1 MPLLPQQLAKFP
13 SRWPFP
19 RDDLYHWIPLLNR
32 FDNVLEDFCKL
43 YALQDGPQ
51 TRDFTCELLEQD
63 VEHSRSLK
71 ELGYNEDGDR
81 QVIESILNFSRLL
94 LENCGNRTIYAS
106 SPLLSDLLNSTS
118 LSLIASTLQI
128 GTQLAQRYQ
137 ASFKRLSAPYR
148 QHNTALLA
156 IHYNINLDR
165 VQQLAQPFVRT
176 SVSTE
181 SVAPTTPATPSTKG
195 KEKAYFGGSASSKTS
210 ISTAYANELVSI
222 ARGGPLS
229 SGSPNSQ
236 KNAAASVQNPSHASL
251 WDDWG
256 DVRVTYYEN
265 QPQGEQEL
273 STSTLHTI
281 PNSSPSAPPTPTP
294 IRRSSTL
301 GHQHGQRSSRL
312 SNADDPSSP
321 TARAPTIPTEDTQSS
336 KPKVVEILS
345 SKVISTPIHELL
357 KEYMHDL
364 PSDSKYELLT
374 KLRVAKALT
383 STIEARR
390 QLLAVRILS
399 ITNLAYIHT
408 EATFL
413 EKVLKQDSDEP
424 RRLQLIYQLAD
435 MIHPPAEGQAD
446 IPRYLQTIA
455 LAGLDALAV
464 YQTKFQDICIALNTN
479 INHGVLLYIVR
490 KAVAEMAVDEPGEQV
505 TEKDEWR
512 GAVFSLLS
520 HVATLPRAGS
530 DMVTAGLVPILIEV
544 LKMRTSI
551 AERNYP
557 MILDFLDAFIFNVR
571 DAFQILV
578 NADGLPAISEL
589 IVHEVKSASERAN
602 ASQGMRTEYRSQS
615 IDYDIPYFQQQ
626 SIKWLFKFIHHM
638 MTQAGGYGGNFDR
651 LLRNLIDSSALL
663 ASLRQIIGHAHCFG
677 STVWTNAVRILN
689 DFINNEPT
697 SFAVIAEAGLSRE
710 FLQAITGK
718 EIKMLG
724 ESKESQ
730 APSDLAS
737 DISSPAHTDD
747 ESIISTSVI
756 DDTTPHPP
764 TAEMLEAPREGPLAQ
779 GIIPSAEA
787 ITIIP
792 AAFGAICLNSSGMRM
807 FQESNALESFFEV
820 FESPRHV
827 QCLETDQN
835 LASNLGA
842 TFDELVRHHPP
853 LKSAIINATL
863 DMVARVAHLCKSMAS
878 PESADAK
885 LWTTNA
891 NGKTVVADESFR
903 TALSDPSGQE
913 KGKGKAISDDMDV
926 EMSGVANEASY
937 PEESR
942 PNSEKSVVNNP
953 APYIYVV
960 ATFLSAMFSNSAVK
974 IAFMEKGGNEYVL
987 DLAEL
992 PSLPYEFGTDKAS
1005 RILHTVIA
1013 LLAEQKPH
1021 LILPS
1026 LLKRAQTAADILTPF
1041 AHYTQRKSG
1050 KAYFASFVTGEPIHF
1065 DDPETVDRI
1074 ASGTKLVKAFVSL
1087 HSLTAALD
1095 KCLQPQGYN
1104 NHRSTVPSFTLVNL
1118 TDYYVLFIKSLGP
1131 LLAAATTEEFILTKG
1146 GLVPAHWKKAVGTD
1160 SYRSFENDPV
1170 EDFMMGET
1178 RTIITDA
1185 TTGIE
1190 TVAVD
1195 TINVADQLA
1204 SNTASNQL
1212 GEKSTGS
1219 GQEAQ
1224 TVPKKER
1231 DSPRFKN
1238 FKTLR
1243 YLLSKLPFKISVFFQ
1258 ALGRVS
1264 VTKRS
1269 HEPLQR
1275 LSNGSIPEA
1284 IAESI
1289 DLMLL
1294 SNSESEG
1301 SIETYNSWTTMI
1313 AILRDVLVGPRGHER
1328 PFEVITAVLHAFKER
1343 GGFVNL
1349 NHLLEVFTNEIT
1361 QYSSRLDEENK
1372 KRNSGEIMKLDLKHG
1387 LSLVGTKHILDLYL
1401 LLVTGKNIVEAPQTA
1416 AMTTRSERDR
1426 SRSEHFSASQ
1436 FLVEVRMAVLP
1447 TIRRLWESDLVEKA
1461 LNQIPNRLIDII
1473 RVIAVADHEAGAY
1486 KREEKAQVPSKIN
1499 RKAWKP
1505 NTDHLQKL
1513 VDTGVSEDLAKEAL
1527 YRCNNSYTMASEY
1540 CKAQNSERSGGRHP
1554 IPHGVMDSAA
1564 EINGSSRGHTGTSTG
1579 ASTPVITEPPS
1590 MQLDDT
1596 VNEAPVNARSLEPMG
1611 PLHRPADPMAMSLDS
1626 LLSGI
1631 GRTLEEAAAA
1641 SSGVPTRQSP
1651 PSPSQQSPTAK
1662 TAVITID
1669 DLNEERAKVREHL
1682 IERCLDVINA
1692 HGEVTFEISDLIT
1705 TVVEKSDDPA
1715 SMRKDMGETLVNA
1728 LMSFAMEDDVR
1739 EVGKKVAAYAHLL
1752 ALMLQN
1758 KPFYKE
1764 SVGSLND
1771 NLGELIDFV
1780 KLSPTHS
1787 AEESSPWVAHI
1798 LLIIEIL
1805 LSEDA
1810 QPSETEWTYPTL
1822 DTAVID
1828 KPVLKIADPVVST
1841 EHQTKLFD
1849 NIIDILPRIGKDD
1862 SLALAVLRI
1871 LVILTRSRAIS
1882 IKMGAKKNIQRL
1894 FVMAKQLA
1902 GATST
1907 RLQSPLMLILRH
1919 IIEDEETV
1927 KQIMRSEIKAFFE
1940 QPRTQRHIDVSTYL
1954 RQLSHLVVR
1963 APVLFVEVTNEMVKL
1978 GKWSSN
1984 AADSPGRQQIVMQDM
1999 YSRSNRSHM
2008 EETTLPPLQA
2018 TGLLTLGDVK
2028 PSTEAAEGESI
2039 ESAKAAPVEYKAPVI
2054 ENPDGV
2060 IHFLLCELL
2069 NYKDVEDKDA
2079 ATQQTEKSAP
2089 ESAPANADATMTD
2102 IASPTTASTPT
2113 EPKDSKKTGK
2123 QEFKVEEHPIYI
2135 YRCFLLQCLTELLS
2149 CYNRTKI
2156 EFINFKRSAPPQP
2169 MTPSKPRSSVVNY
2182 LLSDL
2187 IPIGTLDHAESTAL
2201 RKKMATSSWAD
2212 SLLTALLSKTG
2223 EQLVDRDRDPTDA
2236 DDEPDLLFVRKF
2248 VLENILK
2255 AYKDASSSS
2264 EPLDI
2269 KYARMLS
2276 LADLMNHIMQ
2286 SKETPPIATDPS
2298 VSNRST
2304 LQLRRIM
2311 FDKGYIAALT
2321 GSIADIDLNFPGAK
2335 RAVKHILRPLK
2346 TLTQTAIDLS
2356 CAGKISIAPGQGD
2369 EDEIASASSVSD
2381 LDEGRE
2387 ETPDLFRNSTLG
2399 MFEPGRDEDSS
2410 SDSEDGEFSYPLTYP
2425 NLLIYFLDD
2434 EDMYEGEYDE
2444 EEMDYEEEMA
2454 EDDEDNISDDDEELE
2469 GMGEIEGLSGDHA
2482 VDVEV
2487 IMEEEEEDDD
2497 DEDEEEN
2504 SENDD
2509 EDEDSDDMDGV
2520 DDEDARVEIVDEDGN
2535 THPLGEGD
2543 EGDEW
2548 QSDDDEE
2555 EDYEGRAAD
2564 EEEERDHEIGHI
2576 ARGAIGHLVRA
2587 LGGDDHEGAVEIL
2600 QRMEDEGMDQGEME
2614 LEGYLEDGQEE
2625 DGTCNFLVA
2634 CSLG

>member
-1 MPLLPQQLAKFP
+1 MPLLPQQLEKFP

-32 FDNVLEDFCKL
+32 FDTVLEDFCKL
-43 YALQDGPQ
+43 YGLQDGPQ
-51 TRDFTCELLEQD
+51 TRDFTCELLERD
-63 VEHSRSLK
+63 IEHSRSLK
-71 ELGYNEDGDR
+71 ELGYNDDGDR

-176 SVSTE
+176 TINAE
-181 SVAPTTPATPSTKG
+181 PVAPATPATSSTKG
-195 KEKAYFGGSASSKTS
+195 KDKAYFSGSASTKTS

-229 SGSPNSQ
+229 SSSPNGH
-236 KNAAASVQNPSHASL
+236 KMPVATMQNTSHASL

-265 QPQGEQEL
+265 QPSGEQEP
-273 STSTLHTI
+273 STSLHAAI
-281 PNSSPSAPPTPTP
+281 NSSPSVPPTPTP
-294 IRRSSTL
+294 IRRTSTL
-301 GHQHGQRSSRL
+301 GHQHSQRSSRL
-312 SNADDPSSP
+312 SNTDDSSSP
-321 TARAPTIPTEDTQSS
+321 VARAPVVPTEETQSS
-336 KPKVVEILS
+336 KPKVVEIPS

-357 KEYMHDL
+357 KEYIPDL
-364 PSDSKYELLT
+364 PTESKYELLT

-383 STIEARR
+383 STVEARR

-446 IPRYLQTIA
+446 IPRPLQTIA

-490 KAVAEMAVDEPGEQV
+490 KAVAEMAIDETGDKV

-530 DMVTAGLVPILIEV
+530 DMVTAGLVPILIDV

-578 NADGLPAISEL
+578 NAEGLPAISDL
-589 IVHEVKSASERAN
+589 IVYEVKSASEA
-602 ASQGMRTEYRSQS
+602 AKAGQGMRPEYRSQS

-651 LLRNLIDSSALL
+651 LLRNLIDSSLLL
-663 ASLRQIIGHAHCFG
+663 ASLREIIGHASCFG

-710 FLQAITGK
+710 FLEAITGK
-718 EIKMLG
+718 EIRMP
-724 ESKESQ
+724 EEPKESQ
-730 APSDLAS
+730 TQSDTAN
-737 DISSPAHTDD
+737 DVSSPAHTDD
-747 ESIISTSVI
+747 ESIISTSVT
-756 DDTTPHPP
+756 DDTAPHPP
-764 TAEMLEAPREGPLAQ
+764 TVEMLEAPREGPLAQ

-787 ITIIP
+787 LSIIP

-807 FQESNALESFFEV
+807 FQASNALQSFFEV
-820 FESPRHV
+820 FESPKHV

-842 TFDELVRHHPP
+842 TFDELVRHHPQ
-853 LKSAIINATL
+853 LKTAIMNATL
-863 DMVARVAHLCKSMAS
+863 DMVARVAHLCKTMVSTD
-878 PESADAK
+878 SADAK

-891 NGKTVVADESFR
+891 SGQTVVADESFR
-903 TALSDPSGQE
+903 SASSDTLVQE
-913 KGKGKAISDDMDV
+913 KGKGKATSGDMDV
-926 EMSGVANEASY
+926 EMSDVSNETTSL
-937 PEESR
+937 EETP
-942 PNSEKSVVNNP
+942 PNVEKAVVNNP
-953 APYIYVV
+953 APYVYVV
-960 ATFLSAMFSNSAVK
+960 ATFLSAMFSNSAVR
-974 IAFMEKGGNEYVL
+974 IAFMENGGNEYVL

-992 PSLPYEFGTDKAS
+992 PSLPYDFGSDKAS

-1021 LILPS
+1021 LVLPS
-1026 LLKRAQTAADILTPF
+1026 LLKRAQAAADILTPF
-1041 AHYTQRKSG
+1041 AQYTQRKSG
-1050 KAYFASFVTGEPIHF
+1050 KAYFAPFVTGEAIDF
-1065 DDPETVDRI
+1065 DDHEIVDRI
-1074 ASGTKLVKAFVSL
+1074 ANGTHLVKALVSL
-1087 HSLTAALD
+1087 HSHTAALD

-1104 NHRSTVPSFTLVNL
+1104 NHRSPVPLFTQVNL
-1118 TDYYVLFIKSLGP
+1118 TDYYVQFIKSLGP
-1131 LLAAATTEEFILTKG
+1131 LLAAATTEDFILTKG
-1146 GLVPAHWKKAVGTD
+1146 GLVPAHWKKAVVTD
-1160 SYRSFENDPV
+1160 SYRSFESDPV

-1195 TINVADQLA
+1195 TVNVEDQTT
-1204 SNTASNQL
+1204 SNTAPTQP
-1212 GEKSTGS
+1212 GEKPSSS

-1224 TVPKKER
+1224 TISKKER

-1269 HEPLQR
+1269 HEPLLR

-1289 DLMLL
+1289 DLMFL
-1294 SNSESEG
+1294 STSDTEG
-1301 SIETYNSWTTMI
+1301 SIETYNSWTIMI
-1313 AILRDVLVGPRGHER
+1313 TILRDVLVGPRQHER

-1343 GGFVNL
+1343 GGFVTL
-1349 NHLLEVFTNEIT
+1349 NHLLDVFTNDIM

-1372 KRNSGEIMKLDLKHG
+1372 KNNVAEILKLDLKHG
-1387 LSLVGTKHILDLYL
+1387 LSLVGAKHILDLYL

-1426 SRSEHFSASQ
+1426 SRSEYFHFSASQ
-1436 FLVEVRMAVLP
+1436 FVVELRMAVLP
-1447 TIRRLWESDLVEKA
+1447 TVRRLWESELVEKA
-1461 LNQIPNRLIDII
+1461 INQIPNRLIDII

-1486 KREEKAQVPSKIN
+1486 KREDKAQVSTKMN
-1499 RKAWKP
+1499 RKPWKP
-1505 NTDHLQKL
+1505 NAENLMKL
-1513 VDTGVSEDLAKEAL
+1513 LDSGVAEELAKEAL

-1540 CKAQNSERSGGRHP
+1540 CRAQKLERSGERHP
-1554 IPHGVMDSAA
+1554 IPQGVMDPVA
-1564 EINGSSRGHTGTSTG
+1564 EVNGSSRGHTGPSTG
-1579 ASTPVITEPPS
+1579 ASTPLIIEQQA
-1590 MQLDDT
+1590 MDELE
-1596 VNEAPVNARSLEPMG
+1596 NETSVNASSLEQTG
-1611 PLHRPADPMAMSLDS
+1611 PPPVPSDPMAMSIES
-1626 LLSGI
+1626 LVSGI
-1631 GRTLEEAAAA
+1631 GRTFEEAAAA
-1641 SSGVPTRQSP
+1641 TSGLPAGQTPLSPT
-1651 PSPSQQSPTAK
+1651 QQSPNAN
-1662 TAVITID
+1662 TAVVTID
-1669 DLNEERAKVREHL
+1669 DLNEERALIRGQL

-1705 TVVEKSDDPA
+1705 TVVDKSIDPDPV
-1715 SMRKDMGETLVNA
+1715 SMRKDIGETLVNA
-1728 LMSFAMEDDVR
+1728 LMSFAMKDDVR

-1764 SVGSLND
+1764 SIGSLKD

-1787 AEESSPWVAHI
+1787 SEESSPWVAHI

-1810 QPSETEWTYPTL
+1810 QPHETEWKYPTL

-1828 KPVLKIADPVVST
+1828 EPVLKLADPVVSP
-1841 EHQTKLFD
+1841 EHQAMLFD
-1849 NIIDILPRIGKDD
+1849 NIVEILPRIGKDD

-1871 LVILTRSRAIS
+1871 LVILTRSREIS
-1882 IKMGAKKNIQRL
+1882 VKMGAKKNIQRL

-1902 GATST
+1902 GATT
-1907 RLQSPLMLILRH
+1907 ARLQSPLMLILRH

-1954 RQLSHLVVR
+1954 RQLSHLVIR
-1963 APVLFVEVTNEMVKL
+1963 APTYFVQVTNEMVKL
-1978 GKWSSN
+1978 GKWSPT

-1999 YSRSNRSHM
+1999 YVRTHRAHM
-2008 EETTLPPLQA
+2008 EETTLPPLPS
-2018 TGLLTLGDVK
+2018 TGLLSLSDVK
-2028 PSTEAAEGESI
+2028 PTTEAVETEAI
-2039 ESAKAAPVEYKAPVI
+2039 EATKPAPVEHKAPVI

-2079 ATQQTEKSAP
+2079 TAQSTEKPAP
-2089 ESAPANADATMTD
+2089 ESSIANVDATMTD
-2102 IASPTTASTPT
+2102 IGSPITSPTLSEAKD
-2113 EPKDSKKTGK
+2113 PKKPGK

-2169 MTPSKPRSSVVNY
+2169 MTPSKPRSSVLNY

-2187 IPIGTLDHAESTAL
+2187 IPIGTLDHAETTAL

-2255 AYKDASSSS
+2255 AYKDASTSS

-2269 KYARMLS
+2269 KYGRMLS

-2286 SKETPPIATDPS
+2286 SKETPSLATDPS

-2304 LQLRRIM
+2304 LQLRRII
-2311 FDKGYIAALT
+2311 FDKGFISALT

-2356 CAGKISIAPGQGD
+2356 DAGKITITPGQGE

-2381 LDEGRE
+2381 QDEGRE

-2410 SDSEDGEFSYPLTYP
+2410 SESEDGKF
-2425 NLLIYFLDD
+2425 N
-2434 EDMYEGEYDE
+2434 
-2444 EEMDYEEEMA
+2444 
-2454 EDDEDNISDDDEELE
+2454 
-2469 GMGEIEGLSGDHA
+2469 HA
-2482 VDVEV
+2482 LKFALPT
-2487 IMEEEEEDDD
+2487 
-2497 DEDEEEN
+2497 N
-2504 SENDD
+2504 S
-2509 EDEDSDDMDGV
+2509 
-2520 DDEDARVEIVDEDGN
+2520 
-2535 THPLGEGD
+2535 L
-2543 EGDEW
+2543 
-2548 QSDDDEE
+2548 
-2555 EDYEGRAAD
+2555 
-2564 EEEERDHEIGHI
+2564 
-2576 ARGAIGHLVRA
+2576 
-2587 LGGDDHEGAVEIL
+2587 
-2600 QRMEDEGMDQGEME
+2600 
-2614 LEGYLEDGQEE
+2614 
-2625 DGTCNFLVA
+2625 
-2634 CSLG
+2634 

>member
-1 MPLLPQQLAKFP
+1 
-13 SRWPFP
+13 
-19 RDDLYHWIPLLNR
+19 LNR
-32 FDNVLEDFCKL
+32 FNTVLEDFCTL
-43 YALQDGPQ
+43 YGLHDGPQ
-51 TRDFTCELLEQD
+51 TRDFTCELLERD
-63 VEHSRSLK
+63 SEHSPNLK
-71 ELGYNEDGDR
+71 ALGYDEDGDR
-81 QVIESILNFSRLL
+81 QVIEAILNFSRLL

-118 LSLIASTLQI
+118 LSLIAATLQI

-137 ASFKRLSAPYR
+137 ASFKRLSASYR

-156 IHYNINLDR
+156 SHYNINLER

-176 SVSTE
+176 IASTE

-195 KEKAYFGGSASSKTS
+195 KEKTYFSGSASSKTS

-229 SGSPNSQ
+229 SGTTNGLKDAAAISPNT
-236 KNAAASVQNPSHASL
+236 SHASP

-256 DVRVTYYEN
+256 DVRVTYYES
-265 QPQGEQEL
+265 QPQGEQEHVA
-273 STSTLHTI
+273 STPHAA
-281 PNSSPSAPPTPTP
+281 PNSSSSAPPTPTP

-301 GHQHGQRSSRL
+301 SHQHGQRSSRL
-312 SNADDPSSP
+312 SNMEDPLSP
-321 TARAPTIPTEDTQSS
+321 TPRAPVVTTEDTQSS
-336 KPKVVEILS
+336 KAKVVEIPS

-357 KEYMHDL
+357 KEYIPDL
-364 PSDSKYELLT
+364 PTDSKYELLT

-383 STIEARR
+383 STVETRR
-390 QLLAVRILS
+390 QLLAIRILS

-408 EATFL
+408 ETTFL

-424 RRLQLIYQLAD
+424 RRLQIIYQLAD
-435 MIHPPAEGQAD
+435 MIHPPVEGQAD
-446 IPRYLQTIA
+446 IPRSLQTIA

-490 KAVAEMAVDEPGEQV
+490 KAVAEMAIDETGDRI

-530 DMVTAGLVPILIEV
+530 DMVTAGLVPILIDV

-578 NADGLPAISEL
+578 NADGLPAISDL
-589 IVHEVKSASERAN
+589 IVHEVKSASEAAN
-602 ASQGMRTEYRSQS
+602 AGRGMRPEYRSQS
-615 IDYDIPYFQQQ
+615 IDYEVPYFQQQ

-651 LLRNLIDSSALL
+651 LLRNLIDSSPLL
-663 ASLRQIIGHAHCFG
+663 ASLREIIGHAHCFG

-710 FLQAITGK
+710 FLEAITGR
-718 EIKMLG
+718 EIKMP
-724 ESKESQ
+724 EEAKDSQ
-730 APSDLAS
+730 AQTDVSTDA
-737 DISSPAHTDD
+737 SSPAHTDD
-747 ESIISTSVI
+747 ESIISTSVV

-764 TAEMLEAPREGPLAQ
+764 TTEMLEAPRDGPLAQ

-792 AAFGAICLNSSGMRM
+792 AAFGAICLNSTGMRM
-807 FQESNALESFFEV
+807 FQASNALQSFFEV
-820 FESPRHV
+820 FESPKHV
-827 QCLETDQN
+827 QCLEADQN

-853 LKSAIINATL
+853 LKTAIMNATL
-863 DMVARVAHLCKSMAS
+863 DMVARVAHLCKTMV
-878 PESADAK
+878 SADSCDAK
-885 LWTTNA
+885 LWITNS
-891 NGKTVVADESFR
+891 NGQTVVADERIR
-903 TALSDPSGQE
+903 TALSDQSGQG
-913 KGKGKAISDDMDV
+913 KGKGKVTVDDLDV
-926 EMSGVANEASY
+926 EMSGVVNGTTHS
-937 PEESR
+937 EENR
-942 PNSEKSVVNNP
+942 PNIEKSMTPNP

-960 ATFLSAMFSNSAVK
+960 ATFLSAMFSNSAVR

-992 PSLPYEFGTDKAS
+992 PSLPYDFGNDKAG

-1026 LLKRAQTAADILTPF
+1026 LLKRAQAAADILTPF
-1041 AHYTQRKSG
+1041 AEYTQRKSG
-1050 KAYFASFVTGEPIHF
+1050 KAYFAPFVAEETIDS
-1065 DDPETVDRI
+1065 DDSETIDRI
-1074 ASGTKLVKAFVSL
+1074 ASGTRLVKAFVSL
-1087 HSLTAALD
+1087 HSHTAALD

-1104 NHRSTVPSFTLVNL
+1104 NHRSSIPSFTQVNL
-1118 TDYYVLFIKSLGP
+1118 TDYYVHFIKSLGP
-1131 LLAAATTEEFILTKG
+1131 LLAAATTEDFILTKG
-1146 GLVPAHWKKAVGTD
+1146 GLVPAHWKKAVFPD
-1160 SYRSFENDPV
+1160 SYRAFENDPV
-1170 EDFMMGET
+1170 EDFMVGET
-1178 RTIITDA
+1178 QTIITDA

-1190 TVAVD
+1190 TVAISS
-1195 TINVADQLA
+1195 TNVEDQIAPNLA
-1204 SNTASNQL
+1204 PTQP
-1212 GEKSTGS
+1212 GEKSSSS
-1219 GQEAQ
+1219 GQGAQ
-1224 TVPKKER
+1224 AVSKKER

-1238 FKTLR
+1238 FRTLR
-1243 YLLSKLPFKISVFFQ
+1243 YLLSRLPFKISAFYQ
-1258 ALGRVS
+1258 ALGRAS

-1269 HEPLQR
+1269 HENLQR
-1275 LSNGSIPEA
+1275 LSNSSIPEA

-1294 SNSESEG
+1294 STSDTGG
-1301 SIETYNSWTTMI
+1301 SIENYNSSTTMI
-1313 AILRDVLVGPRGHER
+1313 AILRDVLMGPRQHER
-1328 PFEVITAVLHAFKER
+1328 PFEVITAVLYAFKER
-1343 GGFVNL
+1343 GGFVTL
-1349 NHLLEVFTNEIT
+1349 NRLLETFTNDIK
-1361 QYSSRLDEENK
+1361 QYPLDLQDAHTK
-1372 KRNSGEIMKLDLKHG
+1372 KNNGELMKLDLKHG
-1387 LSLVGTKHILDLYL
+1387 LSLVGAKHILDLYL
-1401 LLVTGKNIVEAPQTA
+1401 LVVTGKNIVEAPQTM
-1416 AMTTRSERDR
+1416 AMTTRSDRER
-1426 SRSEHFSASQ
+1426 SRSEHFHFSASQ
-1436 FLVEVRMAVLP
+1436 FLVELRMAVLP

-1461 LNQIPNRLIDII
+1461 INRIPNGLIDII
-1473 RVIAVADHEAGAY
+1473 RVIAVADHETGAY
-1486 KREEKAQVPSKIN
+1486 KREDKAQVPSKTN
-1499 RKAWKP
+1499 RKPWKP
-1505 NTDHLQKL
+1505 NSENLTKL
-1513 VDTGVSEDLAKEAL
+1513 LETGVPDDLAKEAL

-1540 CKAQNSERSGGRHP
+1540 CKAQKSERSGGRHP
-1554 IPHGVMDSAA
+1554 IPQGVMDPVA
-1564 EINGSSRGHTGTSTG
+1564 EVNGSSRGHTGASTG
-1579 ASTPVITEPPS
+1579 ASTPLITEPPT
-1590 MQLDDT
+1590 MQLDES
-1596 VNEAPVNARSLEPMG
+1596 VNEASVGASSSEQMG
-1611 PLHRPADPMAMSLDS
+1611 PPPAQTDPMAMSLDD

-1631 GRTLEEAAAA
+1631 GKNLEEVTSANIGAAAQQP
-1641 SSGVPTRQSP
+1641 PTIN
-1651 PSPSQQSPTAK
+1651 A
-1662 TAVITID
+1662 AVVTVD
-1669 DLNEERAKVREHL
+1669 DLNEERAKIREQL

-1705 TVVEKSDDPA
+1705 TVVDKSEDPVN
-1715 SMRKDMGETLVNA
+1715 MRKEMGEILVNA
-1728 LMSFAMEDDVR
+1728 LLSFDVGDDVR

-1764 SVGSLND
+1764 SIGSLKD
-1771 NLGELIDFV
+1771 RLEELIDFV

-1810 QPSETEWTYPTL
+1810 QPHETNWTYPTL
-1822 DTAVID
+1822 DTTVIEE
-1828 KPVLKIADPVVST
+1828 PVLKITDPVVSA
-1841 EHQTKLFD
+1841 EHQAMLFD
-1849 NIIDILPRIGKDD
+1849 NIVEILPRIGKDD

-1871 LVILTRSRAIS
+1871 LVILTRSRDIS
-1882 IKMGAKKNIQRL
+1882 VKMGAKKNIQRL

-1902 GATST
+1902 GATA

-1919 IIEDEETV
+1919 IIEDEDTI
-1927 KQIMRSEIKAFFE
+1927 KQIMRSEIKAFFD
-1940 QPRTQRHIDVSTYL
+1940 QPRTQRHIDVSNYL
-1954 RQLSHLVVR
+1954 RQLSHLVIR
-1963 APVLFVEVTNEMVKL
+1963 APVLFVQITNEMVRL
-1978 GKWSSN
+1978 SKWSPN
-1984 AADSPGRQQIVMQDM
+1984 AEESPGRQQIVLQDQFIT
-1999 YSRSNRSHM
+1999 RSHRPHK
-2008 EETTLPPLQA
+2008 TDIVLPPLQA

-2028 PSTEAAEGESI
+2028 PTTEMVEIEPAEAA
-2039 ESAKAAPVEYKAPVI
+2039 KPTLVENKAPVI

-2079 ATQQTEKSAP
+2079 TTQPTEKSAP
-2089 ESAPANADATMTD
+2089 ESSTANVDATMID
-2102 IASPTTASTPT
+2102 VASPIAASVSNETKD
-2113 EPKDSKKTGK
+2113 PKKPGK
-2123 QEFKVEEHPIYI
+2123 QEFKVEEHPIFM

-2156 EFINFKRSAPPQP
+2156 EFINFKRSTPPQP

-2187 IPIGTLDHAESTAL
+2187 IPIGTLDHAETTAL

-2212 SLLTALLSKTG
+2212 SVLTALLSKTG
-2223 EQLVDRDRDPTDA
+2223 EQVVERDRDPTDA

-2255 AYKDASSSS
+2255 AYKDASTSSD
-2264 EPLDI
+2264 PLDT

-2286 SKETPPIATDPS
+2286 SKETPSVATDPS

-2304 LQLRRIM
+2304 LQLRRIL
-2311 FDKGYIAALT
+2311 FDKGFIAALT

-2356 CAGKISIAPGQGD
+2356 DAGKITIAPGQGD

-2399 MFEPGRDEDSS
+2399 MYEPGRDDDSS
-2410 SDSEDGEFSYPLTYP
+2410 SESEDGQFSIPPTKHNLLTYTA
-2425 NLLIYFLDD
+2425 DD

-2444 EEMDYEEEMA
+2444 EALEYGEEME
-2454 EDDEDNISDDDEELE
+2454 EDDEEDISDDDAELE
-2469 GMGEIEGLSGDHA
+2469 GIGEIEGLPGDHA

-2487 IMEEEEEDDD
+2487 IMGEEDGDDDDDDDDEDDSEEEDDD
-2497 DEDEEEN
+2497 DD
-2504 SENDD
+2504 
-2509 EDEDSDDMDGV
+2509 DSDDMDGV
-2520 DDEDARVEIVDEDGN
+2520 DDEDGRVEIVDEDGN
-2535 THPLGEGD
+2535 THQLGEGD
-2543 EGDEW
+2543 EGEDW
-2548 QSDDDEE
+2548 QSEDDEE
-2555 EDYEGRAAD
+2555 GEYEGRAAD
-2564 EEEERDHEIGHI
+2564 EEEERDHEMGHI

-2600 QRMEDEGMDQGEME
+2600 QRMEDEGIDEGQMDI
-2614 LEGYLEDGQEE
+2614 DGFGDGGDDE
-2625 DGTCNFLVA
+2625 DGTYNPYPLASFA
-2634 CSLG
+2634 NG